1 MFRGYNKPRQSDIFG
16 PSATGGRFS
25 DARERQL
32 YQQGEGFGSFISSIF
47 KKIIPAASKIVK
59 KVAGSQ
65 IIKDTGKQLADSA
78 ITGLTNVAADVIG
91 GDKTLKESFSDEL
104 STARKDI
111 STAIKTSNKKRK
123 SSEPVNTSSSKK
135 RRGKKKR
142 KNKGS
147 VFDDDYE

>member
-1 MFRGYNKPRQSDIFG
+1 M
-16 PSATGGRFS
+16 
-25 DARERQL
+25 
-32 YQQGEGFGSFISSIF
+32 
-47 KKIIPAASKIVK
+47 
-59 KVAGSQ
+59 AGSQ
-65 IIKDTGKQLADSA
+65 IVKDTGKQLADSA

-142 KNKGS
+142 N
-147 VFDDDYE
+147 